1 MSTRPIQKKQRKLNK
16 KVNQLHKENAQK
28 TKNLRKVVE
37 DLKDDTNSNEF
48 RLLALSML
56 SSTLDRVDLQSHVM
70 KLEQRIVQ
78 LESQVKELQLSET
91 LWKKFTERLFLKDY
105 ENQLYAK
112 DITQFVKWMESS
124 ENAKP
129 ETIAAAIPVLIE
141 RNKNIEE
148 KARHQAEESIYP
160 RISSGELEILVAPD
174 IVVEVTQDSRSI
186 ATGVRD
192 ESKELEI
199 PFQDIQNWIE
209 GFDWNIWASANQRK
223 NTKSNENEFGGN
235 DQF

>member
-1 MSTRPIQKKQRKLNK
+1 MSTRPIQKRQRKLNNK
-16 KVNQLHKENAQK
+16 INKLHKENAQK

-37 DLKDDTNSNEF
+37 ELKDDTNSNEF

-70 KLEQRIVQ
+70 KLEQRVVQ
-78 LESQVKELQLSET
+78 LESQVKEIQLSET
-91 LWKKFTERLFLKDY
+91 LWKKFAERLFLKDY

-112 DITQFVKWMESS
+112 DITQFVKWMETS
-124 ENAKP
+124 EDAKP

-148 KARHQAEESIYP
+148 KAKLQAEESIYP
-160 RISSGELEILVAPD
+160 RISSGEVEVLVPPD
-174 IVVEVTQDSRSI
+174 IVVEVTQDSRSV
-186 ATGVRD
+186 ATGMRD
-192 ESKELEI
+192 ESRELEI

-209 GFDWNIWASANQRK
+209 GFDWHIWASGNQRK
-223 NTKSNENEFGGN
+223 NTKSNENEFEGN